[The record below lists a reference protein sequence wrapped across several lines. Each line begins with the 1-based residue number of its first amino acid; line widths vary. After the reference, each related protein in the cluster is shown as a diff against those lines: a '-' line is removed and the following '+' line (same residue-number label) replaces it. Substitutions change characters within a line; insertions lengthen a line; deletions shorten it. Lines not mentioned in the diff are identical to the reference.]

1 MIKQIHDYFKQFE
14 QKKKNYLFAQSF
26 EELRDRL
33 NRIAGSFLFVDYGEI
48 TFQGNNIRSLQGT
61 LRLAV
66 TYAEK
71 LSPSTLDDARIDSAQ
86 NTLDRIAAIYS
97 QLATDVDTSGRFPY
111 ADRQGILSAEIVPF
125 VASELNA
132 YGWTLLL
139 DCTSPDPLN
148 IRPRE

>member
-1 MIKQIHDYFKQFE
+1 MIKSIHNYFSQFE
-14 QKKKNYLFAQSF
+14 QKKNYLFAQSF

-33 NRIAGSFLFVDYGEI
+33 DRVVGPFLFVDYGEI
-48 TFQGNNIRSLQGT
+48 TFQGNNIRSIQGT
-61 LRLAV
+61 MRLAV

-86 NTLDRIAAIYS
+86 RTLDRLRDIYS
-97 QLATDVDTSGRFPY
+97 QLTKDVESTTRFPY
-111 ADRQGILSAEIVPF
+111 ADRQGIFSAEIVPF

-148 IRPRE
+148 LRPKE